1 MTDTLLA
8 RRAAAPCLLLL
19 SLALSACSSGGQ
31 DGALPPDSEPKN
43 LACTE
48 HAPPGTTATPVRE
61 GLLCTLLSGLV
72 CSVNDAA
79 RAVDDDVDTAAQ
91 VVYRVGLLDFLLGGA
106 AGIRATLP
114 GPVPAGRLAAFDLDL
129 GAGVLDVALGR
140 NVTLSTWRNGEKQEE
155 RGTGTLIALDLL
167 GLALPQQAVVDEDA
181 GQLVADRLVD
191 EDGGDG
197 AVHAAREAADHL
209 AVPDLLADAADR
221 LDVTEMAGEGVA
233 RIGGHGHD
241 RAFPQLAGDEVD
253 ETFLRIDRMNGEDL
267 RHNQTL

>member
-1 MTDTLLA
+1 MNNIFA
-8 RRAAAPCLLLL
+8 APRSAAPCLLLL
-19 SLALSACSSGGQ
+19 SLALSACGGGGQ

-43 LACTE
+43 LSCTE
-48 HAPPGTTATPVRE
+48 HAPPGTTAAPVRE

-72 CSVNDAA
+72 CSVNDVAHA
-79 RAVDDDVDTAAQ
+79 TDDDVDTAAQ

-167 GLALPQQAVVDEDA
+167 GRNLTGNESRGLVGFVNTLPYDEV
-181 GQLVADRLVD
+181 QVTISADV
-191 EDGGDG
+191 
-197 AVHAAREAADHL
+197 L
-209 AVPDLLADAADR
+209 AVDLSQ
-221 LDVTEMAGEGVA
+221 GA
-233 RIGGHGHD
+233 RIHELCLYG
-241 RAFPQLAGDEVD
+241 RPTE
-253 ETFLRIDRMNGEDL
+253 
-267 RHNQTL
+267 